1 MTLAESKAQSKT
13 KAKPETP
20 SKRVRITRCKLS
32 KKQQL
37 RMIEFFVLGVT
48 ARSAADL
55 MGMQP
60 NTAALFYRKVREV
73 IAHYLSQQA
82 KDVFNGEFVLDE
94 TAFAKQANNKH
105 AVFGMMSK
113 DGKVFTKM
121 SGQIN
126 SALLTSVAPNVITP
140 DSVVFTDEPN
150 QDQTLDVN
158 ECHQERVSANAA
170 IEQEK
175 YAIGEAE
182 NFWNQTKRILRKYN
196 GIPKNTFP
204 LFLKECEFRFNYGT
218 PKEQL
223 KILKIWTGLK

>member
-1 MTLAESKAQSKT
+1 M
-13 KAKPETP
+13 PV
-20 SKRVRITRCKLS
+20 KRVRITRCKLT

-73 IAHYLSQQA
+73 IAHYLSQEA
-82 KDVFNGEFVLDE
+82 TDVFNGEFALDE
-94 TAFAKQANNKH
+94 TSFSKQADNKL
-105 AVFGMMSK
+105 AVFGMMAR

-121 SGQIN
+121 SGQVN
-126 SALLTSVAPNVITP
+126 AALLTSTSPNVISP
-140 DSVVFTDEPN
+140 DSVVFADEKN
-150 QDQTLDVN
+150 HDQTLDVN
-158 ECHQERVSANAA
+158 ECHQEPVSTSTLMD
-170 IEQEK
+170 QEK
-175 YAIGEAE
+175 YGIGETE
-182 NFWNQTKRILRKYN
+182 NFWNQTKRILKKYN

-223 KILKIWTGLK
+223 KTLKIWTGLK